1 MEEFRKNKLFQYQD
15 VIDGIKAQQKLW
27 AEDLIAQ
34 SQAQYG

>member
-1 MEEFRKNKLFQYQD
+1 MDEFRDWKLFQYQE

>member
-1 MEEFRKNKLFQYQD
+1 MKKRDKKLYTIRD